1 MNGRKKLLY
10 KLTNAFNHSKPF
22 TIGIEEEYMICDPK
36 TGELINKAND
46 IISFLNEP
54 YIDRYSYEL
63 ILSEIEVNTRVH
75 TDTESAI
82 EEISD
87 LRKKTKEIGK
97 KLGFN
102 IGISGTHPTSKPQDQ
117 KFVNNDS
124 YNWVAKQLG
133 YYAQRNITFS
143 MHVHI
148 STNNAEETI
157 HITNSLR
164 RWIAPMLS
172 LSTNSPFFSGCNT
185 KMRSSRIFQF
195 GSFPRTN
202 IPRTFKDYN
211 DYEQLVNLYIK
222 TKSIEK
228 PRQVWWKLRP
238 HMEYGTIEFRICD
251 VQRSLSNAFMLA
263 GISQALVYQ
272 ASVDYNNKE
281 LIENY
286 DIELLNDA
294 LWKASRFNMSSQ
306 IIDPVTYNQSSIKQ
320 QILIMQEYIQPALS
334 YFGNM
339 KVNKYINNIISK
351 GTESDDQ
358 IKIYNDTGF
367 VGLKKYLMNNVE
379 YNYN

>member
-1 MNGRKKLLY
+1 VS
-10 KLTNAFNHSKPF
+10 NAFNHSKPF
-22 TIGIEEEYMICDPK
+22 TIGIEEEYMICDPI
-36 TGELINKAND
+36 TGELIDKAND
-46 IISFLNEP
+46 IISSLDDT

-63 ILSEIEVNTRVH
+63 ILSEIEVNTNVH
-75 TDTESAI
+75 EDVKSAI
-82 EEISD
+82 DEIAA
-87 LRKKTKEIGK
+87 LRRHTRQIGK
-97 KLGFN
+97 KIGFN

-164 RWIAPMLS
+164 RWIAPILS
-172 LSTNSPFFSGCNT
+172 LSTNSPFFSGFNT
-185 KMRSSRIFQF
+185 EMRSSRILQF

-202 IPRTFKDYN
+202 IPRAFKDYK
-211 DYEQLVNLYIK
+211 DYEKLVNLYIE

-238 HMEYGTIEFRICD
+238 HMDYGTIEFRICD

-263 GISQALVYQ
+263 AISQALVYQ
-272 ASVDYNNKE
+272 SSLDYNNKK

-294 LWKASRFNMSSQ
+294 LWKASRFNMNAQ
-306 IIDPVTYNQSSIKQ
+306 IIDPVTSKQSSIIQ

-334 YFGNM
+334 YFDNM
-339 KVNKYINNIISK
+339 NVNEYIDNIISN
-351 GTESDDQ
+351 GTESDKQ
-358 IKIYNDTGF
+358 IKIYNETGF
-367 VGLKKYLMNNVE
+367 EGLKKYLMSNVE
-379 YNYN
+379 FNYNLRS